1 MERQEEL
8 LGQRRRNVDR
18 SRDLPEDV
26 AFEQSHA
33 AVWRSRPGDR
43 EREDDTG

>member
-8 LGQRRRNVDR
+8 LGQKGRNVDR
-18 SRDLPEDV
+18 SRDLPKDV
-26 AFEQSHA
+26 AFGQSHA